1 MSGRPAGPGA
11 MLGPAPGVGVVTIV
25 AGRRDHLRR
34 QLEGLA
40 RQDRPAEQLVIV
52 RMDSDPVDVPAPV
65 AASVRVVDVP
75 LVEERLP
82 LAAARNAGVRALDT
96 EVVVLLDVDCIPGA
110 TLVSGYAQ
118 AAASTPV
125 ASLLC
130 GGLRYLSAGIPGPDG
145 DWDEAA
151 LIAGSAPHPARPQ
164 PEPGVLLRADRHEL
178 AWTTSLAL
186 RTETFHRIGGFDER
200 FTGYGG
206 EDTDF
211 GVRAGAAG
219 AGVWWSGDAVAY
231 HQHHATQ
238 SPPRQHM
245 IDIVRNAQLFADL
258 HGWYP
263 MEGWLHTFD
272 REGLIDFDPAA
283 GRLRLL
289 ATP

>member
-1 MSGRPAGPGA
+1 MSAPIAGPGLA
-11 MLGPAPGVGVVTIV
+11 LGPAPSVGVVTIV

-40 RQDRPAEQLVIV
+40 RQDRPADQLVVV
-52 RMDSDPVDVPAPV
+52 RMDQAAV
-65 AASVRVVDVP
+65 AAPASVQVIDVP
-75 LVEERLP
+75 LVEGRLP
-82 LAAARNAGVRALDT
+82 LAAARNAGVQALET
-96 EVVVLLDVDCIPGA
+96 EVSVLLDVDCIPGRA
-110 TLVSGYAQ
+110 LIAGYAT
-118 AAASTPV
+118 AAASTP
-125 ASLLC
+125 ATSLLC
-130 GGLRYLSAGIPGPDG
+130 SRLRYLETGIPGPDG

-151 LIAGSAPHPARPQ
+151 LIAGSRAHPGRPQ
-164 PEPGVLLRADRHEL
+164 PESGVLLRDDRHEL

-186 RTETFHRIGGFDER
+186 RTEFFHQLGGFDER

-211 GVRAGAAG
+211 GVRAAQAG

-231 HQHHATQ
+231 HQHHESQ

-263 MEGWLHTFD
+263 MEGWLRTFD